1 MAELADAQDLGS
13 CGLLVVRVR
22 LPPPALEVNMRVLAV
37 GDIIGKPGR
46 KALKY
51 ALKGY
56 RDLVDL
62 VIVNVENSAGGF
74 GITKKV
80 YEELKSMGVDFMT
93 SGNHIWDKREV
104 YEFIGDVPDL
114 LRPANYPQSVTGR
127 GYGIFEKNGIR
138 FTLINLMGRSF
149 LDSNLENPFAT
160 FDKIYREVSQE
171 TQIIIVDFHAE
182 TTSEKWAFGIYADGR
197 ASLVYGTHTHVPTA
211 DQVILKGGTGY
222 ITDVGMSGCWYS
234 VIGMK
239 PNAVIERFI
248 TGIPQKYEVEEK
260 EDLVF
265 NGILVDIDELS
276 GKTLRIERLQHYI
289 KKDQLAE
296 VMI

>member
-13 CGLLVVRVR
+13 CGLWAVRVR

-51 ALKGY
+51 VLRGY

-93 SGNHIWDKREV
+93 SGNHIWDKKEV
-104 YEFIGDVPDL
+104 YEFINSAPDL
-114 LRPANYPQSVTGR
+114 LRPANYPQGVPGR
-127 GYGIFEKNGIR
+127 GYGIFEKKGVR
-138 FTLINLMGRSF
+138 FALINLMGRSF

-171 TQIIIVDFHAE
+171 TPIIIVDFHAE

-248 TGIPQKYEVEEK
+248 KGIPQKYEVEEK

-276 GKTLRIERLQHYI
+276 GKTLRIERLQQYI

-296 VMI
+296 VMV

>member
-1 MAELADAQDLGS
+1 
-13 CGLLVVRVR
+13 VRVQ

-51 ALKGY
+51 ILKSY
-56 RDLVDL
+56 RDSVDL

-104 YEFIGDVPDL
+104 YEFIGKVPDL
-114 LRPANYPQSVTGR
+114 LRPANYPQGVPGR
-127 GYGIFEKNGIR
+127 GYGIFEKKGVR

-149 LDSNLENPFAT
+149 LDANLENPFAT
-160 FDKIYREVSQE
+160 FDKIYREVFQE

-248 TGIPQKYEVEEK
+248 KGIPQKYEVEEK

-276 GKTLRIERLQHYI
+276 GKTISIERLQHYI

-296 VMI
+296 VMV

>member
-1 MAELADAQDLGS
+1 M
-13 CGLLVVRVR
+13 RVQ
-22 LPPPALEVNMRVLAV
+22 LPPPALGVNMRILAV

-46 KALKY
+46 KALKHV
-51 ALKGY
+51 LKEY
-56 RDLVDL
+56 RDSVDL

-80 YEELKSMGVDFMT
+80 YEELKAMGVDFMT
-93 SGNHIWDKREV
+93 SGNHIWDKKEV
-104 YEFIGDVPDL
+104 YEFIDSVPDL
-114 LRPANYPQSVTGR
+114 LRPANYPQGVPGR
-127 GYGIFEKNGIR
+127 GYGVFEKKGVR
-138 FTLINLMGRSF
+138 FVLINLMGRAF

-248 TGIPQKYEVEEK
+248 K
-260 EDLVF
+260 
-265 NGILVDIDELS
+265 
-276 GKTLRIERLQHYI
+276 
-289 KKDQLAE
+289 
-296 VMI
+296 